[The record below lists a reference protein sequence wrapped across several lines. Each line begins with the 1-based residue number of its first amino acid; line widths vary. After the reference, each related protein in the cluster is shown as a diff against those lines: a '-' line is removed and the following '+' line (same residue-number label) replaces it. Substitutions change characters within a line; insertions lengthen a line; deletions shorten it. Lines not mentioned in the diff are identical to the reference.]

1 MNHPE
6 PTFELN
12 EASFLRLFVKH
23 EPSLRAYAR
32 SIVPDWH
39 LVDEAMQESSVVMW
53 QKRDQLQDE
62 SGFAPWAKV
71 ILRFKCLKQ
80 IEKLRLERPLLSDS
94 MISTLS
100 SRSEEKTAVVE
111 AERLNAFQKCFSQ
124 LSVEHQKL
132 LLAPH
137 TQQLSVKTIAEKKNR
152 TVNSLYKAMGR
163 IRKKLTSCIRQR
175 LVAGSAI

>member
-1 MNHPE
+1 MSKTE
-6 PTFELN
+6 QIFQLN
-12 EASFLRLFVKH
+12 ETSFLRLFVRH

-32 SIVPDWH
+32 SIWPDWH
-39 LVDEAMQESSVVMW
+39 LVDEAMQESGVVMW

-80 IEKLRLERPLLSDS
+80 IEKLRLERPLLSEA
-94 MISTLS
+94 MIATLS
-100 SRSEEKTAVVE
+100 SRNEDKGATRE
-111 AERLNAFQKCFSQ
+111 AERSNAFQECFAE
-124 LSVEHQKL
+124 LSSDHQKL

-137 TQQLSVKTIAEKKNR
+137 TQHLSVKKIAEQKNR

-163 IRKKLTSCIRQR
+163 IRQKLTNCIRQR
-175 LVAGSAI
+175 LIAGGAS

>member
-1 MNHPE
+1 MSHSE
-6 PTFELN
+6 PKFKLN
-12 EASFLRLFVKH
+12 DSSFLRLFVKH

-80 IEKLRLERPLLSDS
+80 IEKLRFERPLLSDS
-94 MISTLS
+94 MIATLS

-111 AERLNAFQKCFSQ
+111 AERASAFQKCFSQ
-124 LSVEHQKL
+124 LSPEHQKL

-175 LVAGSAI
+175 LVAGGAT